1 MANLDPRLNQ
11 VLQRSAAADAG
22 FVYAVNT
29 TGIYCRPG
37 CPSRHPKP
45 QNIRFFDTGAAARA
59 AGFRAC
65 RRCRPDELP
74 ADPQARAVMAAC
86 RAIDAH
92 LEAGEEGPPRLA
104 DLAAA
109 AGLSRFHFQRL
120 FTALLGLPP
129 RVFADARR
137 VARLKQGLR
146 SGIGVAQA
154 GYDAGFGSSSRVYEQ
169 AAARLGMT
177 PATYAKGG
185 AGAALRYSTCASPLG
200 HVLVAATQSGIAAVY
215 LGDDVTA
222 LLRDLKAEFPAA
234 TITAADGLQDWLAEI
249 VARLGGA
256 TPSTRLPLDVRATAF
271 QQRVWAALAAIPPG
285 ETRTYA
291 QIAAGLGVP
300 RGQRAV
306 GRACAT
312 NPVAVIVPCHRAVR
326 GDGGLGGYRWG
337 LERKRRLLAAEKG
350 E

>member
-1 MANLDPRLNQ
+1 MRW
-11 VLQRSAAADAG
+11 
-22 FVYAVNT
+22 
-29 TGIYCRPG
+29 RPIRRRG
-37 CPSRHPKP
+37 PSW
-45 QNIRFFDTGAAARA
+45 
-59 AGFRAC
+59 
-65 RRCRPDELP
+65 
-74 ADPQARAVMAAC
+74 
-86 RAIDAH
+86 
-92 LEAGEEGPPRLA
+92 PPRLSE
-104 DLAAA
+104 LAAA

-120 FTALLGLPP
+120 FTGLLGVPP

-177 PATYAKGG
+177 PATYARGG
-185 AGAALRYSTCASPLG
+185 AGVELRHASCPSPLG
-200 HVLVAATQSGIAAVY
+200 HVLVAATAKGIAAVY
-215 LGDDVTA
+215 LGDDEQA
-222 LLRDLKAEFPAA
+222 LLRDLKAEFPSA
-234 TITAADGLQDWLAEI
+234 TITAAGGLQDWLAEI

-256 TPSTRLPLDVRATAF
+256 APSARLPLDVRATAF
-271 QQRVWAALAAIPPG
+271 QQRVWTALAAIPPG

-291 QIAAGLGVP
+291 EIAASLGVP
-300 RGQRAV
+300 KGQRAV

-337 LERKRRLLAAEKG
+337 LERKQKLLAAEKG